1 VGGYQT
7 LLLHIRMSKL
17 WHSIDKNILKS
28 LPNQAKGYEQR
39 IHVPE
44 FTFLG
49 AQEQPDFGVIR
60 IWFYGNERT
69 IELKSFKLYLYQYRD
84 TIMSY
89 ERCLDMLYKHIKEI
103 YEPMRVRI
111 EIGFRPRGGISSK
124 LVVDSDWGHLGG
136 TDKLWQTHETE

>member
-1 VGGYQT
+1 
-7 LLLHIRMSKL
+7 M
-17 WHSIDKNILKS
+17 
-28 LPNQAKGYEQR
+28 PNAAKGYEQR
-39 IHVPE
+39 IHIPE

-60 IWFYGNERT
+60 IWFYGDAKT
-69 IELKSFKLYLYQYRD
+69 IELKSFKLYLYQYRN

-89 ERCLDMLYKHIKEI
+89 ERCLDMLYKHIKET

-136 TDKLWQTHETE
+136 TDKLWQAHETE

>member
-1 VGGYQT
+1 
-7 LLLHIRMSKL
+7 MSKL

>member
-1 VGGYQT
+1 VST
-7 LLLHIRMSKL
+7 DLWNISAMISKL
-17 WHSIDKNILKS
+17 WHTIDKNILKS
-28 LPNQAKGYEQR
+28 LPNAAKGYEQR
-39 IHVPE
+39 IHIPE

-60 IWFYGNERT
+60 IWFYGDTKT
-69 IELKSFKLYLYQYRD
+69 IELKSFKLYLYQYRN

-89 ERCLDMLYKHIKEI
+89 ERCLDMLYKHIKET

-136 TDKLWQTHETE
+136 TDKLWQAHETE

>member
-1 VGGYQT
+1 
-7 LLLHIRMSKL
+7 MSKL
-17 WHSIDKNILKS
+17 WHSIDKNILQS

-60 IWFYGNERT
+60 IWFYGNDRT

-89 ERCLDMLYKHIKEI
+89 ERCLDMLFKHIKEI
-103 YEPMRVRI
+103 YQPMRVRI

-136 TDKLWQTHETE
+136 TDKLWQSHETE

>member
-1 VGGYQT
+1 
-7 LLLHIRMSKL
+7 MSKL
-17 WHSIDKNILKS
+17 WHSIDKNILQS

-60 IWFYGNERT
+60 IWFYGNDRT
-69 IELKSFKLYLYQYRD
+69 IELKSFKQYLYQYRD

-103 YEPMRVRI
+103 YQPMRVRI

-136 TDKLWQTHETE
+136 TDKLWQSHETE

>member
-1 VGGYQT
+1 
-7 LLLHIRMSKL
+7 MSKL
-17 WHSIDKNILKS
+17 WHSIDKNILRS

>member
-1 VGGYQT
+1 M
-7 LLLHIRMSKL
+7 ISKL
-17 WHSIDKNILKS
+17 WHTIDKSILKS

-39 IHVPE
+39 IHIPE

-60 IWFYGNERT
+60 IWFYGDART
-69 IELKSFKLYLYQYRD
+69 IELKSFKLYLYQYRN

-89 ERCLDMLYKHIKEI
+89 ERCLDMLYKHIKET

-136 TDKLWQTHETE
+136 TDKLWPAHEVE

>member
-1 VGGYQT
+1 
-7 LLLHIRMSKL
+7 
-17 WHSIDKNILKS
+17 
-28 LPNQAKGYEQR
+28 
-39 IHVPE
+39 
-44 FTFLG
+44 
-49 AQEQPDFGVIR
+49 VIR
-60 IWFYGNERT
+60 IWFYGDART
-69 IELKSFKLYLYQYRD
+69 IELKSFKLYLYQYRN

-89 ERCLDMLYKHIKEI
+89 ERCLDMLYKHIKET